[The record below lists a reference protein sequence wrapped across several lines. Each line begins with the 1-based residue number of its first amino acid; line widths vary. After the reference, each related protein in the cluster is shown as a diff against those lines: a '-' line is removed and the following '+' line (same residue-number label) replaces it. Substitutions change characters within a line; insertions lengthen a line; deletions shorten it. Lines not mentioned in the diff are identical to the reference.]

1 MDSVAEQDSNS
12 IASHAIDYAIAASVG
27 VFFAL
32 CAWLW
37 IENGESLAI
46 ASALAGLPI
55 CF

>member
-1 MDSVAEQDSNS
+1 MDYVAEQDSNS
-12 IASHAIDYAIAASVG
+12 IASQAIDYAIAATVG

-46 ASALAGLPI
+46 ATALAGLPI